1 MVNVFE
7 NDSVWRRLWYSRLG
21 ESVTFQTKSAR
32 KTLKSTPYMRVKSLQ
47 SSPTL

>member
-32 KTLKSTPYMRVKSLQ
+32 KTLKSTPYMHVKSLQ